1 MKDGFSLLELL
12 VVIGLVALLSV
23 MAVPAWNSMTGGSR
37 FSQAA
42 YDVSS
47 LLELARSEA
56 VSRKTYVWVG
66 FQPMTNEGNLE
77 IRMAAV
83 ASRDG
88 SATNTTAANLQG
100 LTRVLRVPQAELSR
114 WADLG
119 SRTRAL
125 FGNQSSSV
133 ATNSAGLKFSIG
145 PQNFTGRSIT
155 FTPKGEALLQGA
167 ATLDDGYVPYIDV
180 SLRRTKGTS
189 VMTNSDDAAV
199 IVEGGTGSVRLI
211 RIQ

>member
-23 MAVPAWNSMTGGSR
+23 MAVPAWNSMTDSNR
-37 FSQAA
+37 FYQAA
-42 YDVSS
+42 YDVGS

-77 IRMAAV
+77 IRVAAV

-88 SATNTTAANLQG
+88 SATNTNASNLQAF
-100 LTRVLRVPQAELSR
+100 TRVLRVPQAELLR

-119 SRTRAL
+119 SRTKVL
-125 FGNQSSSV
+125 FGNQPSSV
-133 ATNSAGLKFSIG
+133 ATNTAGLMFSVG

-167 ATLDDGYVPYIDV
+167 ATLDDGYEPYIDV
-180 SLRRTKGTS
+180 SLRRAKGTS
-189 VMTNSDDAAV
+189 VPTNSDDSAV
-199 IVEGGTGSVRLI
+199 IVEGGTGSIRLI
-211 RIQ
+211 HVQ

>member
-1 MKDGFSLLELL
+1 M
-12 VVIGLVALLSV
+12 VIGLVTVLSV
-23 MAVPAWNSMTGGSR
+23 MAVPAWNSITGSSR

-42 YDVSS
+42 YDVGS

-66 FQPMTNEGNLE
+66 FQPITNEGNLE

-88 SATNTTAANLQG
+88 SAANTNASNLQG

-119 SRTRAL
+119 NATRAL
-125 FGNQSSSV
+125 FDDQSSSV
-133 ATNSAGLKFSIG
+133 ATNTAGLNFSIG
-145 PQNFTGRSIT
+145 SQKFTGRSIT
-155 FTPKGEALLQGA
+155 FTPKGEALLQGVV
-167 ATLDDGYVPYIDV
+167 TLDDGYAPFIDV
-180 SLRRTKGTS
+180 SLRRARRTT
-189 VMTNSDDAAV
+189 VLTNSDDAAV

-211 RIQ
+211 RVQ